1 VKAYTKFEMN
11 FPCGNCPEKT
21 KLQEHVQFG
30 ATTFFTADAVRVMET
45 IKGKSERR
53 SKLQSGLE
61 QLQSFGA
68 SETSLDAIL
77 KSNLDKNMRV

>member
-1 VKAYTKFEMN
+1 MKAYTKFEAN
-11 FPCGNCPEKT
+11 FPGQGCTDKDTLCKI
-21 KLQEHVQFG
+21 VQFG
-30 ATTFFTADAVRVMET
+30 AITFFTADAVRVMET
-45 IKGKSERR
+45 IKGKSEKR